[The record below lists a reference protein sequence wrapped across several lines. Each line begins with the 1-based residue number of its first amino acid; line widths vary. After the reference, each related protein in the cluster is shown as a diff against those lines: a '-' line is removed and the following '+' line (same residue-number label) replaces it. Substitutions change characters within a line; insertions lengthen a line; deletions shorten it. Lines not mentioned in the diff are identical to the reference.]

1 MGKEQISDE
10 LLEGC
15 KRYLNE
21 LDRRKQIVDKK
32 KAEEKKEEAHKA
44 ERRKYWAK
52 LLYGKDSQGTTLILP
67 EDSKLL

>member
-1 MGKEQISDE
+1 ME
-10 LLEGC
+10 
-15 KRYLNE
+15 
-21 LDRRKQIVDKK
+21 KK
-32 KAEEKKEEAHKA
+32 KKKPTPNPSRGEGSGNAEEKKEKAHKA

>member
-1 MGKEQISDE
+1 MGKDQISDE

-44 ERRKYWAK
+44 ERRK
-52 LLYGKDSQGTTLILP
+52 
-67 EDSKLL
+67 